1 MLTNRPSCAASVLR
15 ARSLCKHYHF
25 AGREVQYT
33 EIRSSERPV
42 IILDEPYVSRYLKD
56 TIISA
61 GIPVLANETAREQ
74 AFPEGTRLMDDAAAI
89 RLMKENPDQK
99 LYSTSEHALQWIA
112 DHLAF
117 SGLPE
122 RIALFKDKAAFRRL
136 LQPLYPDL
144 FFREVAATDLDRL
157 NVADLPKPFI
167 IKPAVGFFSA
177 GVYMVASDA
186 EWAGVLATL
195 KEEMEEHSRLFPP
208 QVYSSLTWIIE
219 EYIPGTELAVDA
231 YYTCDGEA
239 VVLDIL
245 SHMFSSDADVD
256 DKVYLTSRGI
266 MKEYLASVMDLL
278 RTIQGLTGIRNFPL
292 HIELRV
298 ADDGTVVPI
307 EVNPMRF
314 AGWCTTD
321 IAAYAYGT
329 NVYRAY
335 FEEDAPDWDAL
346 LAEETEE
353 DRDVYALLVV
363 KPPADIPKEGIAGFD
378 YDGFFASFT
387 HPLEMRPVDF
397 TRYPVF
403 GFCFVRLEN
412 GDLREAEAFLHAD
425 LREFITL
432 R

>member
-1 MLTNRPSCAASVLR
+1 M
-15 ARSLCKHYHF
+15 
-25 AGREVQYT
+25 
-33 EIRSSERPV
+33 
-42 IILDEPYVSRYLKD
+42 IILDEPYVSQYLKD

-61 GIPVLANETAREQ
+61 GIPVLANEMAGEQ

-89 RLMKENPDQK
+89 ALVTDNPDRK
-99 LYSTSEHALQWIA
+99 LYSNSEHALQWMA
-112 DHLAF
+112 DHLACT
-117 SGLPE
+117 GLPE

-144 FFREVAATDLDRL
+144 FFREVAAEDLDHL
-157 NVADLPKPFI
+157 NVAELPTPFI

-186 EWAGVLATL
+186 EWEDILKTL
-195 KEEMEEHSRLFPP
+195 KEEMEEHSKLFPP

-231 YYTCDGEA
+231 YYTNDGEP

-256 DKVYLTSRGI
+256 DKVYLTSQGI
-266 MKEYLASVMDLL
+266 MKEYLEPVMHLL
-278 RTIQGLTGIRNFPL
+278 RSIQDCTGIKNFPL

-335 FEEDAPDWDAL
+335 FGENAPDWDAL
-346 LAEETEE
+346 LAEDTG
-353 DRDVYALLVV
+353 DVYALLVV
-363 KPPADIPKEGIAGFD
+363 KPPADIPKEEIAGFD
-378 YDGFFASFT
+378 YDGFAASFS

-403 GFCFVRLEN
+403 GFCFVRLED
-412 GDLREAEAFLHAD
+412 GDLGEAEAFLHAD

>member
-1 MLTNRPSCAASVLR
+1 M
-15 ARSLCKHYHF
+15 
-25 AGREVQYT
+25 
-33 EIRSSERPV
+33 
-42 IILDEPYVSRYLKD
+42 IILDEPYVSQYLKD

-61 GIPVLANETAREQ
+61 GLSVLKNETSLQ
-74 AFPEGTRLMDDAAAI
+74 QDFPDEMHLMDDAECI
-89 RLMKENPDQK
+89 SLVKEEPDRK
-99 LYSTSEHALQWIA
+99 LYSNSEHALQWIA
-112 DHLAF
+112 DNLAF

-122 RIALFKDKAAFRRL
+122 KIALFKDKAAFRRL
-136 LQPLYPDL
+136 LEPLYPDF
-144 FFREVAATDLDRL
+144 FFREVGAAELESLDIGSI
-157 NVADLPKPFI
+157 PKPFI
-167 IKPAVGFFSA
+167 IKPSIGFFSA

-186 EWAGVLATL
+186 EWEKVLRTL
-195 KEEMEEHSRLFPP
+195 KTEMKEHSKLFPP
-208 QVYSSLTWIIE
+208 QVYSALTWIIE

-231 YYTCDGEA
+231 CYTADGEP

-256 DKVYLTSRGI
+256 DKVYLTSRSI
-266 MKEYLASVMDLL
+266 TKKYLSPVTDLL
-278 RTIQGLTGIRNFPL
+278 STIQQLTGIRNFPL

-298 ADDGTVVPI
+298 TEDGRVVPI

-321 IAAYAYGT
+321 IAEYAYGT

-335 FEEDAPDWDAL
+335 FEEDAPDWNSILGDD
-346 LAEETEE
+346 TG
-353 DRDVYALLVV
+353 DVYALFVV
-363 KPPADIPKEGIAGFD
+363 KPPEEIDRENIAEFD
-378 YDGFFASFT
+378 YEGFSALFA

-403 GFCFVRLEN
+403 GFFFVRLEG
-412 GDLREAEAFLHAD
+412 GDLREAEEFLHAD